1 MHVIHLFIINTS
13 ILHHDYYRID
23 NPLTH
28 YFFGSFQGSE
38 MIKKPEEY
46 KKTFDFQF
54 FVFTFL
60 SVIFQ

>member
-13 ILHHDYYRID
+13 ILHHDFRNDKETGRI
-23 NPLTH
+23 
-28 YFFGSFQGSE
+28 Q
-38 MIKKPEEY
+38 
-46 KKTFDFQF
+46 KTFDFQF